1 MKRKEALADN
11 SQAERAQSNVG
22 ENAQQVQD
30 MAMDGS
36 KAIIGAAIEDSGDAC
51 LQVPGPPTYP
61 RGTVSGVCVWV
72 GDVWVWVWVWVWAC
86 VCVCACVRACV

>member
-36 KAIIGAAIEDSGDAC
+36 KAIIGAAIEDRGLDMGGNKSRGRRAGNGRAGEGGRGQEQRRRGERSGG
-51 LQVPGPPTYP
+51 QGE
-61 RGTVSGVCVWV
+61 R
-72 GDVWVWVWVWVWAC
+72 
-86 VCVCACVRACV
+86 